1 MQIRYLL
8 PWGSGKEDKI
18 MSIDKFKPVVWATQ
32 FEKDL
37 EKSLVFYEN
46 CNHQYEGLAKQPGD
60 SIKILGIGRPSTRT
74 HTDGKL
80 HDLDAPEEIEGV
92 SQTMPIN
99 IVTDFNFYVDD
110 LDKRQAEGGSGLLS
124 QYMSEA
130 KDVVAEAQDAYIAK
144 MAVNKNI
151 KKITADEAISK
162 DNILDFIDKAYLE
175 LLKRDVT
182 RATEVT
188 LTVSP
193 QFTMIL
199 KRAYVELDTDNS
211 EMLKNGR
218 VGRYGGITIKE
229 SNQCYADSTYEY
241 FQLKTNKAISFVKPY
256 IHLEPYRPESN
267 FSDAVKGYALYDGK
281 PTRPKEM
288 ITLAVKYV

>member
-1 MQIRYLL
+1 
-8 PWGSGKEDKI
+8 
-18 MSIDKFKPVVWATQ
+18 MSFNKFKPVVWATQ

-37 EKSLVFYEN
+37 EKALVFYEN
-46 CNHQYEGLAKQPGD
+46 CNHQYEGLAKEPGD
-60 SIKILGIGRPSTRT
+60 SVKILGIGRPSTRT

-80 HDLDAPEEIEGV
+80 HDLDAPEEIKG
-92 SQTMPIN
+92 SSMTMPIN

-110 LDKRQAEGGSGLLS
+110 LDKRQSEGGGGLLS
-124 QYMSEA
+124 EYMSEA

-144 MAVNKNI
+144 FANDKNI
-151 KKITADEAISK
+151 KVIGGEEAISK
-162 DNILDFIDKAYLE
+162 DNILDFIDKAYLQ
-175 LLKRDVT
+175 LLKNDVKRT
-182 RATEVT
+182 TTVT

-199 KRAYVELDTDNS
+199 KRAYVDLDTNNS

-218 VGRYGGITIKE
+218 VGRYGGIILKE
-229 SNQCYADSTYEY
+229 SNQCYADKDFEY

-281 PTRPKEM
+281 VTRPKEM
-288 ITLAVKYV
+288 IGLKVKYV

>member
-1 MQIRYLL
+1 
-8 PWGSGKEDKI
+8 
-18 MSIDKFKPVVWATQ
+18 MSIEKFKPVVWATQ

-37 EKSLVFYEN
+37 EKALVFYEN

-60 SIKILGIGRPSTRT
+60 SVKILGIGKPSTRT

-80 HDLDAPEEIEGV
+80 HDLDAPEEIQGV

-130 KDVVAEAQDAYIAK
+130 KDVVAEAQDSYIA
-144 MAVNKNI
+144 AFANDKNI
-151 KKITADEAISK
+151 AKETATEAITK
-162 DNILDFIDKAYLE
+162 DNILDFIDKAYLK
-175 LLKRDVT
+175 LLKNDVK
-182 RATEVT
+182 RSTEVT
-188 LTVSP
+188 LTASP
-193 QFTMIL
+193 TFIMIL
-199 KRAYVELDTDNS
+199 KRAYVELDTNNS
-211 EMLKNGR
+211 EMLRNGR
-218 VGRYGGITIKE
+218 VGRYSNIIIKE
-229 SNQCYADSTYEY
+229 SNQCLADNTYEY

-281 PTRPKEM
+281 VTRPKE
-288 ITLAVKYV
+288 IIGLKVKY